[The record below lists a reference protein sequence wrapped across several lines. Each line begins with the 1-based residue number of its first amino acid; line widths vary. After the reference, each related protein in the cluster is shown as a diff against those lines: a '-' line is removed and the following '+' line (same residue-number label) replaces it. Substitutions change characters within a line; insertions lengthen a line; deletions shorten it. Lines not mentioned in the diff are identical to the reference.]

1 MHGTIILD
9 AEFQGLLP
17 ALDKETYRLLE
28 ENLLEHGC
36 LSPLVLW
43 EGILIDGHNRYR
55 ICTEHD
61 IPFSTIDKEF
71 DSRAE
76 VLIWI
81 ISNQISRRNLTP
93 LQLSH
98 FRGLHHRADISLV
111 TNKRGNNQ
119 HSGQKE
125 VESQNETQPKIHSTA
140 TRLAEHYKVSRATIN
155 RDSAL
160 SKALDAIGE
169 ISPEAKR
176 KLLSGEVAINKNKLN
191 ALSSMTPD
199 ELESLVA
206 EIEEGTYKR
215 RVPTLKATEEGSTAD
230 YNGTA
235 GSDNNSGSTGS
246 ASSAENAGSTGST
259 APDNNSGSHTAELQ
273 QLDVLISNITSDFN
287 YVVQKIKSGEP
298 SAAKTTLRSLID
310 SLENLY
316 GRI

>member
-1 MHGTIILD
+1 MKNTIILD

-28 ENLLEHGC
+28 ENLFEHGC

-43 EGILIDGHNRYR
+43 EGILIDGHNRYQ
-55 ICTEHD
+55 ICTEHN

-76 VLIWI
+76 VVIWI
-81 ISNQISRRNLTP
+81 ISNQISRPNLTP

-98 FRGLHHRADISLV
+98 FRRLHHRADLSLV

-119 HSGQKE
+119 YSDKKE
-125 VESQNETQPKIHSTA
+125 VESQNGTQPKKQSTA
-140 TRLAEHYKVSRATIN
+140 TRLAEHYKVSKTTIN

-160 SKALDAIGE
+160 SKALDTIGE

-176 KLLSGEVAINKNKLN
+176 KLLSGEVAIHKSKLK
-191 ALSSMTPD
+191 ALASMTPE

-206 EIEEGTYKR
+206 EIEDGTYKR
-215 RVPTLKATEEGSTAD
+215 RTPMMPKATEEGSTAGN
-230 YNGTA
+230 NGTA
-235 GSDNNSGSTGS
+235 GNGNAPGTPGFTGSPGSSSSTNSDNNV
-246 ASSAENAGSTGST
+246 
-259 APDNNSGSHTAELQ
+259 DSHTADTQ
-273 QLDVLISNITSDFN
+273 QLDVLISNMTSDFN
-287 YVVQKIKSGEP
+287 YVVQKIKSGEITE
-298 SAAKTTLRSLID
+298 AKTTLRLLID

-316 GRI
+316 GSI

>member
-1 MHGTIILD
+1 MQTIILD

-28 ENLLEHGC
+28 ENLIEHGC

-43 EGILIDGHNRYR
+43 EGILIDGYNRYQ
-55 ICTEHD
+55 ICTEHN

-98 FRGLHHRADISLV
+98 FRGLHHRTDKILV
-111 TNKRGNNQ
+111 TNKHGVNQ
-119 HSGQKE
+119 HSAQNE
-125 VESQNETQPKIHSTA
+125 VEAQFEPQPKSLSTS
-140 TRLAEHYKVSRATIN
+140 TRLAEQYKVSRATII

-176 KLLSGEVAINKNKLN
+176 KLLSGEVAINKSKLN
-191 ALSSMTPD
+191 ALASMTPY
-199 ELESLVA
+199 ELVSLVA
-206 EIEEGTYKR
+206 EIENGTYKR
-215 RVPTLKATEEGSTAD
+215 RVPQPKVTGEGND
-230 YNGTA
+230 
-235 GSDNNSGSTGS
+235 TGS
-246 ASSAENAGSTGST
+246 AGNGNAPGTADSSNAPNSPGSATSTDYADSAGSPND
-259 APDNNSGSHTAELQ
+259 AHTTDTQ
-273 QLDVLISNITSDFN
+273 QLDVLINNITSDFN
-287 YVVQKIKSGEP
+287 YVMQMIKSGET
-298 SAAKTTLRSLID
+298 SEAKTTLRLLIT

-316 GRI
+316 VRI